1 MSLKFGDSQQ
11 SDYLRPTIRKRKAF
25 PTDSLMLN
33 VLIVDDEPLALDVLE
48 TYINQMPE
56 LQLVK
61 RCSNALEANEALKIH
76 SVELMFLDIQ
86 MPQLTGIDFVK
97 TLTKPPMVIFTTA
110 YPNYA
115 IQGFDLNA
123 LDYLLKPISLE
134 RFMKAVNKALEQ
146 ADLINRENHSASQA
160 QDGMD
165 FFFVKADKKLVKVNF
180 ADIIYIE
187 GLKDYVII
195 RLLHGRVITLQTMKS
210 LEDKLP
216 FGRFKRIHRSYI
228 VAMDKITAIEGNMVE
243 VLEKDK
249 PKLLP
254 IGKNY
259 RDELLELIDKNRL

>member
-1 MSLKFGDSQQ
+1 
-11 SDYLRPTIRKRKAF
+11 
-25 PTDSLMLN
+25 MLN

-48 TYINQMPE
+48 TYIGQMSE
-56 LQLVK
+56 LRLVK
-61 RCSNALEANEALKIH
+61 RCSNALEANDALKANDID
-76 SVELMFLDIQ
+76 LMFLDIQ

-97 TLTKPPMVIFTTA
+97 TLSKPPMVVFTTA

-134 RFMKAVNKALEQ
+134 RFVKAVNKAVEHAEMAQ
-146 ADLINRENHSASQA
+146 RDGNSNHQHH
-160 QDGMD
+160 DGHE

-180 ADIIYIE
+180 DDIVYIE

-195 RLLHGRVITLQTMKS
+195 RLMQGRVITLQTMKS

-216 FGRFKRIHRSYI
+216 QARFKRIHRSYI

-259 RDELLELIDKNRL
+259 RDELLDMIDKNRL